1 MKRGDSVIVT
11 RYGKPGRPRKGV
23 EPVTQPGTVVKSHG
37 RVVMVDFGETVEE
50 VRRSKVRVTE
60 VRDGMDQVQ

>member
-1 MKRGDSVIVT
+1 MKRGDPVIVT

-60 VRDGMDQVQ
+60 ARDGI

>member
-1 MKRGDSVIVT
+1 MKRGDPVIVT

-23 EPVTQPGTVVKSHG
+23 EPVTQQGTIVKSHG
-37 RVVMVDFGETVEE
+37 RIVMVDFGETVEE

-60 VRDGMDQVQ
+60 VRDGL